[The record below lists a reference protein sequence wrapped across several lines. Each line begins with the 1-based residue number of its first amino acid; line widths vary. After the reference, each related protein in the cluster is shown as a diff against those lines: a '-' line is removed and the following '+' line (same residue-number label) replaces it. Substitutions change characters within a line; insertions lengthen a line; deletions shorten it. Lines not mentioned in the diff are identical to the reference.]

1 MSATSC
7 ENCGASIAATAR
19 FCPECGTRIRDAPLE
34 SDVRTYGAPPAALS
48 GLGRRLSSL
57 RSRGR
62 ATLEAISVQ
71 SRARRELMTI
81 RLELERLAAE
91 RGERLRGLGDAV
103 YRNDA
108 AGTESARTAVRELD
122 DRIAA
127 KEAQMTEVAERTHEH
142 VEQVQAQAR
151 PTEMIEPPLPPD
163 EPAEPY
169 PPAIPEPYPPA
180 IPEPYPPPDEG
191 TPPEPAPI
199 PEPYPPPDEADPPR
213 RV

>member
-1 MSATSC
+1 MSATTC

-19 FCPECGTRIRDAPLE
+19 FCPECGTRLREAPLE

-48 GLGRRLSSL
+48 GLGKRLSRL

-62 ATLEAISVQ
+62 ATVEAISAQ
-71 SRARRELMTI
+71 SRARRDLLAI
-81 RLELERLAAE
+81 RHELERLAAE
-91 RGERLRGLGDAV
+91 RGERLRELGDAV
-103 YRNDA
+103 YRNDS
-108 AGTESARTAVRELD
+108 AGTEAARATVRGLD

-151 PTEMIEPPLPPD
+151 PTELIEPPLPPD
-163 EPAEPY
+163 E
-169 PPAIPEPYPPA
+169 PEPYPPA

-213 RV
+213 RI